1 MARTVKALVAA
12 AAIGA
17 GIFAMPTAA
26 LATSSAGNHQ
36 YSIGGG
42 VVVTALSSSTKTTFE
57 IDVSCGLGTNVCEV
71 GHGSVAKYGSSAWS
85 LTVCDDRAD
94 GIGPYI
100 DRDGGS
106 YGTDGNGTCSMVVAI
121 PEHWR
126 VRWDGRVTPWFTMP

>member
-1 MARTVKALVAA
+1 MTRTIKALLATALV
-12 AAIGA
+12 GA
-17 GIFAMPTAA
+17 GIFALPTAA

-36 YSIGGG
+36 YSVGGG
-42 VVVTALSSSTKTTFE
+42 VVVTVLSWQTKSTFE
-57 IDVSCGLGTNVCEV
+57 IDVTCHVMDSCEV
-71 GHGSVAKYGSSAWS
+71 GSGSVIREGSAYS

-106 YGTDGNGTCSMVVAI
+106 YGTDGNGTCSTVVAI

-126 VRWDGRVTPWFTMP
+126 VRWDGLVTPWFTMP